1 MDTDFRKPAL
11 EDRDL
16 IQSYYDRANSRS
28 CEDTFANLYLW
39 NRLYPTEF
47 AVVEDMMVLKSAADD
62 FYFRFP
68 KGEPENVKNVLEW
81 MMDYAGER
89 KVPFRMAV
97 VTPRQFELLE
107 ELFPGKFQIRYN
119 RDDADYVYEREKLA
133 NLAGKKYHGKK
144 NHVNKFMRRR
154 KCGGLLPDGPS
165 VEKPERL

>member
-62 FYFRFP
+62 F
-68 KGEPENVKNVLEW
+68 
-81 MMDYAGER
+81 
-89 KVPFRMAV
+89 
-97 VTPRQFELLE
+97 
-107 ELFPGKFQIRYN
+107 LFPLSQGGTGKCEERAGM
-119 RDDADYVYEREKLA
+119 DDGL
-133 NLAGKKYHGKK
+133 
-144 NHVNKFMRRR
+144 RR
-154 KCGGLLPDGPS
+154 GAEGALPDGGGNAPA
-165 VEKPERL
+165 V

>member
-16 IQSYYDRANSRS
+16 IQNYYDRANSRS

-68 KGEPENVKNVLEW
+68 KGEPENDGL
-81 MMDYAGER
+81 
-89 KVPFRMAV
+89 
-97 VTPRQFELLE
+97 
-107 ELFPGKFQIRYN
+107 
-119 RDDADYVYEREKLA
+119 
-133 NLAGKKYHGKK
+133 
-144 NHVNKFMRRR
+144 RR
-154 KCGGLLPDGPS
+154 GAEGALPDGGGNAPA
-165 VEKPERL
+165 V